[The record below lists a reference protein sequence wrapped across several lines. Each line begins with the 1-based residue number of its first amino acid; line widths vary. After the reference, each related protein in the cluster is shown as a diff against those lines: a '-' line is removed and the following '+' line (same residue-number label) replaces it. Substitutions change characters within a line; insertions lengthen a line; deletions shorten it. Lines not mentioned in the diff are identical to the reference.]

1 MARGN
6 RNAPSTASSSTDKK
20 ARKSPQEAKAAIVAT
35 VRKVIRRGV
44 ARLQAAEMRAS
55 GNPEGNFELL
65 KAYKSFDAQL
75 EAIATGEVVEA

>member
-6 RNAPSTASSSTDKK
+6 RNTTSATETKK

-65 KAYKSFDAQL
+65 KAYKAFDAEL
-75 EAIATGEVVEA
+75 ESIGTGNVVE